1 MTGKQSIRAIFC
13 AFAWMPYTTMTRKS
27 GALLGMTIRE
37 AGYLTF
43 ISIPLRETT
52 STPSITPIKKYRQVS
67 LTVSDLYPHHVVK
80 AGF

>member
-37 AGYLTF
+37 NGRSHIHFHPAAGDNLHPF
-43 ISIPLRETT
+43 GHFN
-52 STPSITPIKKYRQVS
+52 KKYRQVS